1 MSAGQTEIANKDHI
15 EKTRTQ
21 RKELLIQRK
30 SEQGFVSAVLRL
42 LPNILGFI
50 SLFLIWHLASVY
62 VVESIL
68 FPSPLVVFQ
77 KAWSLALSGVLFE
90 NVGYSLRRIL
100 IGFFM
105 GSAIAVPLGL
115 IIGSFSL
122 ARKLLEPWT
131 EFLRFIPSV
140 AMITI
145 AVIWFG
151 IGEQS
156 KIFLI
161 IYSTIFIV
169 ILNTAAGVSAITPN
183 KIRAAL
189 VLGASQRQVFFNVSL
204 PATVPYILTGMR
216 LAMANS
222 FTTIVAAEM
231 IAANE
236 GIGVMLW
243 NGRMY
248 MLIDEIFVALLCLG
262 LLGFGADRLFRWAIF
277 RFAGRYSPVA

>member
-1 MSAGQTEIANKDHI
+1 MSGTQTTTEQAEHA
-15 EKTRTQ
+15 EKTRRQRQEGVTQ
-21 RKELLIQRK
+21 RKG
-30 SEQGFVSAVLRL
+30 EQGFASAALKV
-42 LPNILGFI
+42 LPNILGFA
-50 SLFLIWHLASVY
+50 SLFLLWHLASVY
-62 VVESIL
+62 IVESVL
-68 FPSPLVVFQ
+68 FPSPIVVVQ

-105 GSAIAVPLGL
+105 GSAIAIPLGL
-115 IIGSFSL
+115 MIGSFSL

-189 VLGASQRQVFFNVSL
+189 VLVASQLQVFFNVSL

>member
-1 MSAGQTEIANKDHI
+1 MSGTQTVTEQAEHA
-15 EKTRTQ
+15 EKTRSQ
-21 RKELLIQRK
+21 RQERLNTRK
-30 SEQGFVSAVLRL
+30 GEQGFVSAVLKI
-42 LPNILGFI
+42 LPNILGFA
-50 SLFLIWHLASVY
+50 SLFLLWHLASVY
-62 VVESIL
+62 IVESVL
-68 FPSPLVVFQ
+68 FPSPIVVVQ

-105 GSAIAVPLGL
+105 GSAIAIPLGL
-115 IIGSFSL
+115 MIGSFSL